1 MMVDSRN
8 ACDGAR
14 SNGNPQTSFLPFSDF
29 VVELILFHS

>member
-14 SNGNPQTSFLPFSDF
+14 SKGNPQKSFLPFSDF
-29 VVELILFHS
+29 VVELVLFHP